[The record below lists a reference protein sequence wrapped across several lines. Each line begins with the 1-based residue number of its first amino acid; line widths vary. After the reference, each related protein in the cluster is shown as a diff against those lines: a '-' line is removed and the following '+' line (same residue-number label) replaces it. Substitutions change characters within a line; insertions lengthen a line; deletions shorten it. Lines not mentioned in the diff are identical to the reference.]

1 MEGETQRIARLTP
14 LTQVL
19 GHIDATVRAVE
30 PRRMATAQA
39 VGRIL
44 AEDVINAAAV
54 PAGPRALRDGFAV
67 TADATSDASSYAPV
81 SLTPPLRV
89 DVGDALPAGT
99 DAVASL
105 DVVVERDGQF
115 ALIAPV
121 APGDGVLAA
130 GADIGAG
137 TTLLRAG
144 SIVRA
149 ADAAALMAAG
159 IVGVAVRELR
169 ICVVPAR
176 PEHDAVVAAVVD
188 LIGSALAAAGG
199 VARRGA
205 GGLVLAAFGDQDS
218 DAVIIIGG
226 TGSGHNDTSVRALAT
241 AGRVEVHGVALTPG
255 ETAAFG
261 MIGQRP
267 VLLVPGRLDAALA
280 VWLTLGR
287 HLLARLSGRVEDEP
301 GTKAVLTRKH
311 ASPLGL
317 TEVVP
322 VRAHGG
328 KAEPIAAGYWPLSAI
343 LHVNGWIL
351 VPADSEG
358 YPAGAEVV
366 LRPWP

>member
-1 MEGETQRIARLTP
+1 MAGGTQRIARLTP
-14 LTQVL
+14 LTEVL
-19 GHIDATVRAVE
+19 GRIDATVGAVP
-30 PRRMATAQA
+30 PRRIATAQA
-39 VGRIL
+39 VGRVL
-44 AEDVINAAAV
+44 AEDVINAVAV
-54 PAGPRALRDGFAV
+54 PANARALRDGFAV

-81 SLTPPLRV
+81 SLMPPRRV
-89 DVGDALPAGT
+89 DAGEVLPAGT
-99 DAVASL
+99 DAVAPL
-105 DVVVERDGQF
+105 DIVVERAGQF
-115 ALIAPV
+115 AVIAPV

-130 GADIGAG
+130 GMDIGAG

-149 ADAAALMAAG
+149 ADAGALMAAG
-159 IVGVAVRELR
+159 IAGVAVRELR
-169 ICVVPAR
+169 ISVVPAR
-176 PEHDAVVAAVVD
+176 PEHDAVVAAAVD

-218 DAVIIIGG
+218 DAVIVIGG

-267 VLLVPGRLDAALA
+267 VLIAPGRLDAVLA

-287 HLLARLSGRVEDEP
+287 HLLTRLSGRSEEP
-301 GTKAVLTRKH
+301 AGLPAVLARKH

-317 TEVVP
+317 AEVVP
-322 VRAHGG
+322 VRVNGRQAD
-328 KAEPIAAGYWPLSAI
+328 PIGSGYWPLSAI
-343 LHVNGWIL
+343 LRVNGWIL
-351 VPADSEG
+351 VPAESEG